1 MSPRPVLTIRSPC
14 EAWCKRNYRGRSPDS
29 QVVAIRPTFPLPK
42 EQWLLLAGSLAAHS
56 GATARDSHPLP
67 FSLAAHGEHLG
78 IAPIEPYL
86 GVRRQ
91 IDRLGRVRETRARR
105 SLSGSFGIGPG
116 ANVETRTAMA
126 SYTFVSLSFWKV
138 GRSLLS
144 SAIPR
149 TVRGRGSPASLR
161 AMTNETFSPETLPS
175 AIGHGMPP

>member
-91 IDRLGRVRETRARR
+91 IDRLAMSRETGSEAELFRQFRSRSASQRRNAHRRGLVDVRVVEFPESEPDCFLPPSRAR
-105 SLSGSFGIGPG
+105 
-116 ANVETRTAMA
+116 
-126 SYTFVSLSFWKV
+126 
-138 GRSLLS
+138 
-144 SAIPR
+144 
-149 TVRGRGSPASLR
+149 VRGR
-161 AMTNETFSPETLPS
+161 
-175 AIGHGMPP
+175 